1 MTSATLRTLLSNDRP
16 DMPAIAAHLNGLD
29 HQARLGEVRS
39 LGRREMARLF
49 DAAAGHRPMT
59 LDHLVPSGLGPL
71 EEVVHHGKNSLP
83 VFTRF
88 AKVFCRPD
96 DGHASDKQ
104 LWGYNRNDALIT
116 TTVGPGY
123 FVAHPFEVEGEIL
136 VDYLLLPPR
145 KPAHWPPIV
154 PNDTR
159 LSRFVYNGTQ
169 DVLRGVSRHVSIG
182 RATKGGHD
190 MKAWFVLCREDL
202 ST

>member
-1 MTSATLRTLLSNDRP
+1 
-16 DMPAIAAHLNGLD
+16 MPAISAHLNGLE
-29 HQARLGEVRS
+29 HPARLREVRS
-39 LGRREMARLF
+39 LGRRELSRLF
-49 DAAAGHRPMT
+49 DASAGHRP
-59 LDHLVPSGLGPL
+59 LSLEHLVPKDRGALD
-71 EEVVHHGKNSLP
+71 EVVHHGKNSLP
-83 VFTRF
+83 LFTHF

-96 DGHASDKQ
+96 DGQGADQQ
-104 LWGYNRNDALIT
+104 LWGYNRNDWLVQ

-136 VDYLLLPPR
+136 IDYLLLPPR

-154 PNDTR
+154 PNETR
-159 LSRFVYNGTQ
+159 LSRFVYSGTQ

-190 MKAWFVLCREDL
+190 MNAWFILCREDA